1 MNSKKLKKLSKQESF
16 KFAESEWAKK
26 DLRNKTVHYI
36 DRDTKQPV
44 LKSAH
49 NLESTARR
57 FTQLGLFRK

>member
-1 MNSKKLKKLSKQESF
+1 MNSKKLKKLSKQEIF
-16 KFAESEWAKK
+16 KFAEAEWTKK

-36 DRDTKQPV
+36 DRDTKQPA